1 MDHGT
6 PRTAVSAPAPSRRA
20 VLGAAGAAAVT
31 LPLVVGRSPV
41 AAAPLSLAARPADD
55 VVDSF
60 GVVIHT
66 SWRDS
71 VYGETHRVQEWLEKL
86 GARHVRTRI
95 VNADDTLDAF
105 RQLSRSGIQVNAVFG
120 ELGNDRPSETAMSLM
135 RAIDRHYPH
144 PGPVFS
150 TFENINEPNNKGVR
164 WVRETRRRARE
175 LHEARRRFEL
185 GYIPIAAPA
194 LARVNSGGVEGRT
207 TERQARRL
215 GDLSDV
221 VDLGNMHVYSRALPP
236 SDQIPRFRKAARVVA
251 GQGPVICTEGGYFTA
266 LDYEGGS
273 LPVPM
278 GVAAAYGPQS
288 VLTHMKF
295 GTPRFFRYELLDE
308 PVGSSWDKEA
318 AYGLIHTRGGD
329 WRPKPEFRAMQQM
342 LRMFRDRG
350 SAFEPDPLRIAF
362 RDAPGGMRHAVF
374 QKRDGT
380 HLLCL
385 WLERPIWNPVRE
397 RLTVPDLDSTMNTV
411 RIKLDQKRAVRVRRF
426 DGSVSDKGT
435 LDAARIPL
443 KPGVTVVEL
452 GPA

>member
-120 ELGNDRPSETAMSLM
+120 ELGNDRPTETAMSLM
-135 RAIDRHYPH
+135 RAINRHYPH

-150 TFENINEPNNKGVR
+150 AFENINEPNNKGRPVGPMR
-164 WVRETRRRARE
+164 PRRRARE

-185 GYIPIAAPA
+185 GYIPIARPGARPGELRRRRGSHHREAGTTPGRPLRRRRPRQHARLLAGPPPERPDPA
-194 LARVNSGGVEGRT
+194 TSA
-207 TERQARRL
+207 
-215 GDLSDV
+215 
-221 VDLGNMHVYSRALPP
+221 
-236 SDQIPRFRKAARVVA
+236 KAARVVA
-251 GQGPVICTEGGYFTA
+251 GPGSGDLYRGRILHGPRLRGRLA
-266 LDYEGGS
+266 PRLA
-273 LPVPM
+273 M

-308 PVGSSWDKEA
+308 PIGSSWDKEA
-318 AYGLIHTRGGD
+318 AFGLLHTRGGD
-329 WRPKPEFRAMQQM
+329 WRPKPEFRAMQ
-342 LRMFRDRG
+342 
-350 SAFEPDPLRIAF
+350 A
-362 RDAPGGMRHAVF
+362 
-374 QKRDGT
+374 
-380 HLLCL
+380 
-385 WLERPIWNPVRE
+385 
-397 RLTVPDLDSTMNTV
+397 
-411 RIKLDQKRAVRVRRF
+411 
-426 DGSVSDKGT
+426 
-435 LDAARIPL
+435 DAADVPR
-443 KPGVTVVEL
+443 PGARLRARPAQDRVPQRPPGACVTRSSRSGT
-452 GPA
+452 GPTCCACGWSGRSGTRQRAADGP